1 MSLAYSLERLLS
13 KLPPLSVRTRDH
25 MTHKCWTRPIGG
37 VVPHCVC
44 DRGVVALGSAQSG
57 GAPFFIDKKLIDSDA
72 AIYKRSLEEINGTQV
87 FNNRVSW
94 AIKPNPE

>member
-1 MSLAYSLERLLS
+1 MSLAYRLERFS
-13 KLPPLSVRTRDH
+13 CKLPHQLLIAGNHGS
-25 MTHKCWTRPIGG
+25 HKCWTRPIGG
-37 VVPHCVC
+37 VVPHCVFG
-44 DRGVVALGSAQSG
+44 RGVVALGGAQSG

-72 AIYKRSLEEINGTQV
+72 AIYKRSLEERNATQV